1 MRVLNVSNAAPA
13 YLPWGKAS
21 LPFGDVLGG
30 VTCTSASPGVVTS
43 VGYTPANGD
52 VVSLSFT
59 AGGSIPT
66 GLTAGTP
73 YFVVGASGQTF
84 QLSATKGGPAINTS
98 STGSNLILKL
108 LSAQQD
114 GPVRPFKPTAGFVIA
129 NTSAGALVLQGAPD
143 AAPGPYPT
151 GPGAWVDIVSVPAG
165 GFVGLDAF
173 NYDWIRVKT
182 SGTLALL
189 QN

>member
-1 MRVLNVSNAAPA
+1 MLVLNVSNAAPV

-30 VTCTSASPGVVTS
+30 VTCTAATPGVVTA
-43 VGYTPANGD
+43 VGYTPTNGD

-59 AGGSIPT
+59 AGGSIPV
-66 GLTAGTP
+66 GLTASTP
-73 YFVVGASGQTF
+73 YYVVGAAGQTF
-84 QLSATKGGPAINTS
+84 QLSATKDGAAIATT
-98 STGSNLILKL
+98 STGANLILKL
-108 LSAQQD
+108 LSGQQD
-114 GPVRPFKPTAGFVIA
+114 GPPRPFKPTAGFVIA
-129 NTSAGALVLQGAPD
+129 NTTAGALVLQGAPD

-151 GPGAWVDIVSVPAG
+151 GPGAWGDIVSVPAG
-165 GFVGLDAF
+165 GFVGLAAF

-182 SGTLALL
+182 TGTLALL